1 MKFSGLREARI
12 PYIPALFHPS
22 RQAFVGGSIVLL
34 AGAAVLAL
42 AVGSRQN
49 TITAGFWFDPVTYDE
64 SEPMSDRL
72 GGPIT
77 AAEMQTIETI
87 ARGEIDRAYAGL
99 RLRFSDRREATYRV
113 RVVQRLRNPMA
124 PRGPASSGESRRI
137 AGIGGQGAVN
147 FQLLSNSAIAYA
159 PAGADREA
167 MIAAIGRG
175 IGRAAVHEYA
185 HLFLGGFPI
194 HDSTDVQSYE
204 YESADRREQ
213 YYGDMHWDIAGPV
226 LHQKFGVR

>member
-1 MKFSGLREARI
+1 V
-12 PYIPALFHPS
+12 FHPS
-22 RQAFVGGSIVLL
+22 RQVLVGGSIVLA
-34 AGAAVLAL
+34 AGAALL
-42 AVGSRQN
+42 TLTVGSRLN
-49 TITAGFWFDPVTYDE
+49 TTTAAFWFDPVTYDE
-64 SEPMSDRL
+64 SEPMAERL

-77 AAEMQTIETI
+77 DVEMQTIEKI
-87 ARGEIDRAYAGL
+87 ARDEIMRAFTGL
-99 RLRFSDRREATYRV
+99 RLMFSNRGDGTYRV

-159 PAGADREA
+159 PAEADREA

-194 HDSTDVQSYE
+194 HDSKDVQSYE

-213 YYGDMHWDIAGPV
+213 FYGEMHWDIAGPV
-226 LHQKFGVR
+226 LQQKFGVR

>member
-1 MKFSGLREARI
+1 V
-12 PYIPALFHPS
+12 FHPS
-22 RQAFVGGSIVLL
+22 RQSLVGGCIVLF
-34 AGAAVLAL
+34 AGAAVVAL

-49 TITAGFWFDPVTYDE
+49 TVTAAFWFDPVTYDG
-64 SEPMSDRL
+64 SEPMADRL

-77 AAEMQTIETI
+77 DAEMQTVEAI
-87 ARGEIDRAYAGL
+87 ARTEITRAFAGL
-99 RLRFSDRREATYRV
+99 RLAFSNHREATYRI

-147 FQLLSNSAIAYA
+147 FQLLANSAIAYA
-159 PAGADREA
+159 PAGADRDA

-194 HDSTDVQSYE
+194 HDSKDVQSYE

-226 LHQKFGVR
+226 LQQKFGVR

>member
-1 MKFSGLREARI
+1 
-12 PYIPALFHPS
+12 
-22 RQAFVGGSIVLL
+22 VLV
-34 AGAAVLAL
+34 AGAAVVAL

-49 TITAGFWFDPVTYDE
+49 TVTAGFWFDPVTYDG
-64 SEPMSDRL
+64 SEPMADRL
-72 GGPIT
+72 GGPISD
-77 AAEMQTIETI
+77 AEMQTVESI
-87 ARGEIDRAYAGL
+87 ARAEITRAFAGL
-99 RLRFSDRREATYRV
+99 RLAFSNHRDATYRI

-124 PRGPASSGESRRI
+124 PRGPTSSGESRRI

-185 HLFLGGFPI
+185 HLFLGAFPI
-194 HDSTDVQSYE
+194 HDSKDVQSYE
-204 YESADRREQ
+204 YASADRREQ

-226 LHQKFGVR
+226 LEQKFGVR